1 MAVLIDPPLWP
12 AHGTMFS
19 HLVSDTSLDELHEL
33 VGRTPISPKAFDE
46 DHYDV
51 PRHLI
56 DDAVAAG
63 ATRVTAHE
71 LTRRLAAS
79 GLRIPAKE
87 RPAKIRPRL
96 LRSWKTT
103 VPGAPETGQE
113 LLNRW
118 DSPGREYHT
127 TVHLAEVLDNI
138 HRLGSA
144 SSEDSDSWLVLRLA
158 AWYHDAVYRGRPEED
173 ERDSADLVTADLT
186 GVVDPGALDRVR
198 GLILG
203 TIDHTAAGRDPLW
216 PIFHDADL
224 GILAASPGRYG
235 RYASAVRREYSH
247 VPEEVFRRTRAEILE
262 GFLTQDRIYL
272 TDIASTQWEGVAR
285 NNLRSEIASL
295 RHG

>member
-33 VGRTPISPKAFDE
+33 VGRTPISPKAFDQ

-63 ATRVTAHE
+63 ATKVTAHE

-87 RPAKIRPRL
+87 RPTKIRPRL
-96 LRSWKTT
+96 LRSWNAT
-103 VPGAPETGQE
+103 VPSAPEIGRD
-113 LLNRW
+113 LLDRW

-127 TVHLAEVLDNI
+127 SVHLAEVLDNI
-138 HRLGSA
+138 HRLDSA
-144 SSEDSDSWLVLRLA
+144 APGDCDSRLVLRLA
-158 AWYHDAVYRGRPEED
+158 AWYHDAVHRGRPEED
-173 ERDSADLVTADLT
+173 ERDSADLATADLA
-186 GVVDPGALDRVR
+186 GVLAPDVLDRVGR
-198 GLILG
+198 LILG

-224 GILAASPGRYG
+224 GILAAPPGRYG
-235 RYASAVRREYSH
+235 RYTRAVRREYSH
-247 VPEEVFRRTRAEILE
+247 VPEDTFRRTRAEILE
-262 GFLTQDRIYL
+262 GFLSQDRIYL
-272 TDIASTQWEGVAR
+272 TDFASARWEDVAR
-285 NNLRSEIASL
+285 NNLRSEITSL